1 LGRVLF
7 RSGVLMLS
15 PPADSTSYISRELLL
30 KLLLPLLGLILGL
43 VLAEVLIRQVRPDIG
58 WRLHRDEYLGWAS
71 EEYFAFDPSSQP
83 APGVQRLLFLGDSFL
98 AGGGMTDLDT
108 RFSVLIADQLENVEV
123 ATLAS
128 GGWGTD
134 QEYLAYLEKGRAW
147 QPDLVFLCFC
157 PNNDIANILSNSHGI
172 ATMMKPY
179 FLLGADGAMQLYS
192 PDGQPRALTDH
203 VAPIKKFRFHSE
215 LIDLIRLKLGGIQ
228 KRPPPLFDTVD
239 RRYQL
244 FLRDSEPAAE
254 IYALGSHLSWS
265 PQTGVTH
272 VSAYIGESFAL
283 NTYQWRLLEQIMQRL
298 QAAITGQGAQLVVVM
313 LPVSYHPQDLRFLVG
328 SDLTHSFQTP
338 AGPFTFRAAEPTE
351 RLTDICQRLS
361 VPLFDPTADFQ
372 RIVQQN
378 NQVEACWPD
387 PGDRHFSG
395 VGHRIVADLLRDFLR
410 EQFPD
415 RFPQ

>member
-1 LGRVLF
+1 
-7 RSGVLMLS
+7 MLS
-15 PPADSTSYISRELLL
+15 PSADSTSYISRELLL

-58 WRLHRDEYLGWAS
+58 WRLHRDDYLGWAS
-71 EEYFAFDPSSQP
+71 EEYFAFAPHSQP

-108 RFSVLIADQLENVEV
+108 RFSVLIADLLANVEV

-157 PNNDIANILSNSHGI
+157 ANNDIANIMSNSHGI

-179 FLLGADGAMQLYS
+179 FLLDDDGTMQLYS
-192 PDGQPRALTDH
+192 PDGQPRALADH
-203 VAPIKKFRFHSE
+203 IAPIKKFRFHSE
-215 LIDLIRLKLGGIQ
+215 LIDLIRLKLGRIQ
-228 KRPPPLFDTVD
+228 EKPPPIFDTVD

-244 FLRDSEPAAE
+244 FMRDNEPAAE
-254 IYALGSHLSWS
+254 IYALANRLSWS
-265 PQTGVTH
+265 PQTGVSH

-283 NTYQWRLLEQIMQRL
+283 NTYQWSLLEQIMRML
-298 QAAITGQGAQLVVVM
+298 QTAIASQGAQLVVVL
-313 LPVSYHPQDLRFLVG
+313 LPVSYHPQDLGFLVG
-328 SDLTHSFQTP
+328 SELTHTFQTP
-338 AGPFTFRAAEPTE
+338 AGPFTFRASEPTE
-351 RLTDICQRLS
+351 RLTDICRRLS
-361 VPLFDPTADFQ
+361 VPLFDPTAAF
-372 RIVQQN
+372 RHIVQEN

-387 PGDRHFSG
+387 PGDRHFSV
-395 VGHRIVADLLRDFLR
+395 VGHRIVADLLQDYLR
-410 EQFPD
+410 ERFPD